1 MKTVLI
7 SGCAGFIGQNLI
19 LNLIKDYKVIG
30 IDNFIS
36 SDRNNFKN
44 FKTLK
49 NFRFYELNI
58 INDIEINEKIDYIF
72 NLACPASPPK
82 YQSHSIFTL
91 ETNFIG
97 THNLL
102 KLANKNNSVFIQAST
117 SEVYGDPEIHPQKE
131 NYNGNVNI
139 NGPRACYD
147 VGKRIAETLC
157 YEYRQKFEL
166 QTRVVRIFNT
176 YGPGMDPDDGRV
188 ISNFLRNTL
197 TNKPLVIY
205 GDGLQT
211 RSFCYVD
218 DLIDALCKSM
228 HIDFSFPI
236 NIGNDN
242 EISLNELAKILFDKY
257 GENKIIYANPNVD
270 DPRLRKPDIQRA
282 KEILKWSP
290 TISINKGIEKTYS
303 YFKKKLIIN

>member
-1 MKTVLI
+1 MKTILI

-19 LNLIKDYKVIG
+19 LSLIKDYNVIG

-36 SDRNNFKN
+36 SNKKHFARFSNLENFK
-44 FKTLK
+44 
-49 NFRFYELNI
+49 FYELDI
-58 INDIEINEKIDYIF
+58 INEVEINDKIDYIF

-82 YQSHSIFTL
+82 YQAHSIFTL

-102 KLANKNNSVFIQAST
+102 KLAKKNNSIFIQAST
-117 SEVYGDPEIHPQKE
+117 SEIYGDPEVHPQKE

-139 NGPRACYD
+139 NGPRSCYD

-157 YEYRQKFEL
+157 YEYRQKYKL

-176 YGPGMDPDDGRV
+176 YGPGMDPNDGRV
-188 ISNFLRNTL
+188 ISNFLRNIL
-197 TNKPLVIY
+197 INQPLEIY
-205 GDGLQT
+205 GNGLQT

-218 DLIDALCKSM
+218 DLISALCKCM
-228 HIDFSFPI
+228 HVDFPSPI

-242 EISLNELAKILFDKY
+242 EISLNELAEILFDKY
-257 GENKIIYANPNVD
+257 GKKKIIYTKAHID
-270 DPRLRKPDIQRA
+270 DPKLRKPDINRA
-282 KEILKWSP
+282 KEILKWFPSTP
-290 TISINKGIEKTYS
+290 IDKGIESTYS
-303 YFKKKLIIN
+303 YFKDRLSN